1 MAQRQSRAGC
11 FHSHRLRSLQLDQDH
26 PGTSRAAARERN
38 RDPVRRVFQL
48 SELGAARIQGVPG
61 IRQRARRQI
70 QLSRFCPTAGCGAH
84 RDDRKRRIAVPTV
97 LFPADVTMTP
107 AAQQLHA
114 AEDVVAP
121 GQQAPLDL
129 TVFISCYNEQDF
141 IVTTIETVR
150 GALNEIGTVSY
161 EIIVVD
167 DCSKDNSS
175 DKVKA
180 YIAAHP
186 DARIVLR
193 TNKVNR
199 GLAQNYLDVAFVGK
213 GKYYRLIC
221 GDDAEPKETMLA
233 VFREIGQADMI
244 IPYYVSNE
252 GKSAYRQFISNTYSS
267 LVNLISGFRLH
278 YYNGLAVHLR
288 YNVMRWHPNTR
299 GFGFQADII
308 CMLLDQG
315 FSYKEV
321 PVISIE
327 RRVQGSNALTFKNA
341 LSVAHTL
348 VDLIFRRLA
357 NWVYRRR

>member
-1 MAQRQSRAGC
+1 M
-11 FHSHRLRSLQLDQDH
+11 
-26 PGTSRAAARERN
+26 T
-38 RDPVRRVFQL
+38 
-48 SELGAARIQGVPG
+48 
-61 IRQRARRQI
+61 
-70 QLSRFCPTAGCGAH
+70 T
-84 RDDRKRRIAVPTV
+84 

-107 AAQQLHA
+107 AAQKLHDA
-114 AEDVVAP
+114 ADMIAS
-121 GQQAPLDL
+121 GLQAPVDL
-129 TVFISCYNEQDF
+129 TVFVSCYNEKDF
-141 IVTTIETVR
+141 VVSAIETVR
-150 GALNEIGTVSY
+150 DALNEIGTISY
-161 EIIVVD
+161 ETIVVD
-167 DCSKDNSS
+167 DCSKDGSS
-175 DKVKA
+175 ETVKN
-180 YIAAHP
+180 YIVAHP
-186 DARIVLR
+186 DERIVLR
-193 TNKVNR
+193 TNKINR
-199 GLAQNYLDVAFVGK
+199 GLAQNYFDVAFIGK

-244 IPYYVSNE
+244 IPYYVANE
-252 GKSAYRQFISNTYSS
+252 GKSLYRRSLSNVYVG

-357 NWVYRRR
+357 NLVYRRR

>member
-1 MAQRQSRAGC
+1 
-11 FHSHRLRSLQLDQDH
+11 
-26 PGTSRAAARERN
+26 
-38 RDPVRRVFQL
+38 
-48 SELGAARIQGVPG
+48 
-61 IRQRARRQI
+61 
-70 QLSRFCPTAGCGAH
+70 
-84 RDDRKRRIAVPTV
+84 VPTV
-97 LFPADVTMTP
+97 LFPVDVTMTP

-150 GALNEIGTVSY
+150 GALNEIGTISY

-167 DCSKDNSS
+167 DCSKDSS
-175 DKVKA
+175 SETVKT
-180 YIAAHP
+180 YIAARP
-186 DARIVLR
+186 DERIVLR

-233 VFREIGQADMI
+233 VFRAIGQADMI

-252 GKSAYRQFISNTYSS
+252 GKSLYRRSLSNVYAGI
-267 LVNLISGFRLH
+267 VNLISGFRLH

>member
-1 MAQRQSRAGC
+1 M
-11 FHSHRLRSLQLDQDH
+11 
-26 PGTSRAAARERN
+26 
-38 RDPVRRVFQL
+38 
-48 SELGAARIQGVPG
+48 
-61 IRQRARRQI
+61 
-70 QLSRFCPTAGCGAH
+70 
-84 RDDRKRRIAVPTV
+84 PTV

-107 AAQQLHA
+107 AARSLHA
-114 AEDVVAP
+114 AEDVAAP
-121 GQQAPLDL
+121 GHQAPLDL
-129 TVFISCYNEQDF
+129 TVFISCYNEQEF
-141 IVTTIETVR
+141 IVKTIETVR
-150 GALNEIGTVSY
+150 DALNEIGTISY

-167 DCSKDNSS
+167 DCSKDSS
-175 DKVKA
+175 SEAVKSH
-180 YIAAHP
+180 IATHP
-186 DARIVLR
+186 DERILLR

-199 GLAQNYLDVAFVGK
+199 GLAQNYLDVAFIGK

-233 VFREIGQADMI
+233 VFRAIGQADMI

-252 GKSAYRQFISNTYSS
+252 GKSLYRRLLSNVYAGI
-267 LVNLISGFRLH
+267 VNLISGFRLH

-327 RRVQGSNALTFKNA
+327 RRVQGSNALTFKNG

-348 VDLIFRRLA
+348 IDLIFRRLA